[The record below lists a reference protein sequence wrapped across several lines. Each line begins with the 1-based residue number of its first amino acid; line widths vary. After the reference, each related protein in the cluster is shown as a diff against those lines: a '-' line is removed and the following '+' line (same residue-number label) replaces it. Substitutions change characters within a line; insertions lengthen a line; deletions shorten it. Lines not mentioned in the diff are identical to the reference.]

1 MDRSLLVIWFAS
13 ARESQEG
20 AERVH
25 TAAWPVLGLAALDPK
40 PKLGTVS
47 QQQLRAVKAYG
58 GQTIVGDDA
67 SIMVIE
73 RNEEIVGSEAA
84 AVVPSGSNSSPH
96 PTEGFMDAVVGH

>member
-1 MDRSLLVIWFAS
+1 M
-13 ARESQEG
+13 
-20 AERVH
+20 
-25 TAAWPVLGLAALDPK
+25 
-40 PKLGTVS
+40 
-47 QQQLRAVKAYG
+47 KAYG
-58 GQTIVGDDA
+58 GQTIVGDDD